1 MVSVSIFAQSAVDE
15 MDAATRSPREAFFY
29 IVVASLLAFV
39 VVVSGVWSVTQ
50 EVRRR
55 GGYGVPAGSVVV
67 GGVATLVALVGAL
80 ITGVLAFDR
89 VDTSLSLLDSAVSL
103 IFVAALIAGVGL
115 GIFASTRIA
124 KARLS

>member
-1 MVSVSIFAQSAVDE
+1 MVSVSIFAQSAVVE